1 MAGEQSQGKQADTAS
16 SAKAPVETEILNVNV
31 EREGQQVSAKWGLH
45 PKLKEELTPE
55 EWKELTDVMGK
66 VTDIVGKRFAEIL
79 ARGQKEAGG
88 TA

>member
-1 MAGEQSQGKQADTAS
+1 MAKEQTSRKQTDTAS
-16 SAKAPVETEILNVNV
+16 STKSPVETEVLNVNV
-31 EREGQQVSAKWGLH
+31 EREGQKVSAKWGLH
-45 PKLKEELTPE
+45 PRLKEELTPD

-79 ARGQKEAGG
+79 ARGQKEVGG

>member
-1 MAGEQSQGKQADTAS
+1 MAEEQPEGKQANAPSTG
-16 SAKAPVETEILNVNV
+16 KNPVETEILNVSI
-31 EREGQQVSAKWGLH
+31 EREGQEVSAKWGLH
-45 PKLKEELTPE
+45 PRLKEELTPD

>member
-1 MAGEQSQGKQADTAS
+1 MAKEQSQGKQANTPS
-16 SAKAPVETEILNVNV
+16 TGKAPIETEILNVNI
-31 EREGQQVSAKWGLH
+31 EREGQEVSAKWGLH
-45 PKLKEELTPE
+45 PRLKEELTPE
-55 EWKELTDVMGK
+55 EWKELTGVMGK

>member
-1 MAGEQSQGKQADTAS
+1 MEKETQARQADTS
-16 SAKAPVETEILNVNV
+16 SSQKGPVETEILNVNV

-45 PKLKEELTPE
+45 PSLKAELTQD
-55 EWKELTDVMGK
+55 EWKELTEVMGK

-79 ARGQKEAGG
+79 ARGQSEAGG

>member
-1 MAGEQSQGKQADTAS
+1 MPEDQPQEKEADNPSTA
-16 SAKAPVETEILNVNV
+16 KPPVETEILNVNV
-31 EREGQQVSAKWGLH
+31 EREGQKVSAKCGLH
-45 PKLKEELTPE
+45 PRLKEELTPE

>member
-1 MAGEQSQGKQADTAS
+1 MAKEASRTNPVDTSTSQNG
-16 SAKAPVETEILNVNV
+16 PVETEILNVNV

-45 PKLKEELTPE
+45 PSLKAELTQD
-55 EWKELTDVMGK
+55 EWKELTEVMGK

>member
-1 MAGEQSQGKQADTAS
+1 MEEEPRAHQTDTSASQKG
-16 SAKAPVETEILNVNV
+16 PIETEILNVNV

-45 PKLKEELTPE
+45 PSLKAELTPD
-55 EWKELTDVMGK
+55 EWKELTEVMGK

-79 ARGQKEAGG
+79 ARGQREAGG

>member
-1 MAGEQSQGKQADTAS
+1 MGEKQPPAQQTDTSESQKH
-16 SAKAPVETEILNVNV
+16 PVETEILNVNV

-45 PKLKEELTPE
+45 PSLKSELTSD

-66 VTDIVGKRFAEIL
+66 VTDIVGKRFAEVL

>member
-1 MAGEQSQGKQADTAS
+1 MAEEQPQGKQANTPPT
-16 SAKAPVETEILNVNV
+16 AKASVETEILNVNI
-31 EREGQQVSAKWGLH
+31 EREGQEVSAKWGLH
-45 PKLKEELTPE
+45 PSLKKELTSD

>member
-1 MAGEQSQGKQADTAS
+1 MAEDVPQANPANTSTSQKS
-16 SAKAPVETEILNVNV
+16 PVETEILNVNV

-45 PKLKEELTPE
+45 PSLKAELTQD
-55 EWKELTDVMGK
+55 EWKELKEVMGK
-66 VTDIVGKRFAEIL
+66 VTEIVGKRFAEIL

>member
-1 MAGEQSQGKQADTAS
+1 MPEDQPQEKEADNPSTA
-16 SAKAPVETEILNVNV
+16 KTPVETEILNVSV
-31 EREGQQVSAKWGLH
+31 EREGQQISAKWGLH
-45 PKLKEELTPE
+45 PRLKEELTPE

-66 VTDIVGKRFAEIL
+66 ITDIVGKRFAEIL

>member
-1 MAGEQSQGKQADTAS
+1 MAEEISRTNPADTS
-16 SAKAPVETEILNVNV
+16 TSQKGPVETEILNVNV

-45 PKLKEELTPE
+45 PSLKAELTQD
-55 EWKELTDVMGK
+55 EWRELTDVMGK

>member
-1 MAGEQSQGKQADTAS
+1 MAEEQPQGKQANPPSTA
-16 SAKAPVETEILNVNV
+16 KTPVETEILNVNI
-31 EREGQQVSAKWGLH
+31 EREGQEVSAKWGLH
-45 PKLKEELTPE
+45 PSLKKELTSD

>member
-1 MAGEQSQGKQADTAS
+1 MAEEQPQGKRANAQSTE
-16 SAKAPVETEILNVNV
+16 KTPVETEILNVNI
-31 EREGQQVSAKWGLH
+31 EREGQEVTAKWGLH
-45 PKLKEELTPE
+45 PRLKEELTPE

>member
-1 MAGEQSQGKQADTAS
+1 MGEKQPPTQQTDTS
-16 SAKAPVETEILNVNV
+16 EPQKRPVETEILNVNV

-45 PKLKEELTPE
+45 PSLKSELTSD

-66 VTDIVGKRFAEIL
+66 VTDIVGKRFAEVL

>member
-1 MAGEQSQGKQADTAS
+1 MAEEASRMNPVDTSTSQNG
-16 SAKAPVETEILNVNV
+16 PVETEILNVNV

-45 PKLKEELTPE
+45 PSLKAELTQD
-55 EWKELTDVMGK
+55 EWKELTEVMGK

>member
-1 MAGEQSQGKQADTAS
+1 MTEEQPQGKQANPPSTA
-16 SAKAPVETEILNVNV
+16 KTPVETEILNVNI
-31 EREGQQVSAKWGLH
+31 EREGQEVSAKWGLH
-45 PKLKEELTPE
+45 PSLKKELTSD

-79 ARGQKEAGG
+79 ARGQKEVGG

>member
-1 MAGEQSQGKQADTAS
+1 MAEEAPRANPTDTSTSQKN
-16 SAKAPVETEILNVNV
+16 PVETEILNVNV

-45 PKLKEELTPE
+45 PGLKSELTPD
-55 EWKELTDVMGK
+55 EWKELTEVMGK

-88 TA
+88 AA